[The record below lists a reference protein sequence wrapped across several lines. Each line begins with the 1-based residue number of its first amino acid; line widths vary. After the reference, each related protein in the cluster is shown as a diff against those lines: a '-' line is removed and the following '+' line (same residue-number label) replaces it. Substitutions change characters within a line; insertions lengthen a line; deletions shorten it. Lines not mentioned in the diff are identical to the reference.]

1 MRETQLPANKTS
13 GLATE
18 ISRPSVEQLVATFAQ
33 KVSDPVAR
41 AASLILRAT
50 GENLYREGLLNTPKR
65 FSKGI
70 SHLFSGYEGTV
81 EGVVGSGVFPA
92 EGTGLVSVR
101 DVEFYSLCEHHLL
114 PFWGKASVAYYPK
127 QKILGLSKIPRI
139 IDHFSK
145 RVQVQERIT
154 EQVADTIIKIIEAR
168 AVAVRVT
175 ACHLCMMMRGVQK
188 QSSETVTEALRNVE
202 NLSQLERDRMMGA
215 L

>member
-1 MRETQLPANKTS
+1 MSKINVPAVDPYS
-13 GLATE
+13 LASE
-18 ISRPSVEQLVATFAQ
+18 ISRPSAEELVATLMQNESSLLA
-33 KVSDPVAR
+33 K
-41 AASLILRAT
+41 AATLILQAT
-50 GENLYREGLLNTPKR
+50 AENPSREGLMDTPKR
-65 FSKGI
+65 FSKAI
-70 SHLFSGYEGTV
+70 TDLFSGYEGSV
-81 EGVVGSGVFPA
+81 ESVVGAGVFPA
-92 EGTGLVSVR
+92 EGSGLVSVR

-114 PFWGKASVAYYPK
+114 PFWGKASVAYYPN

-154 EQVADTIIKIIEAR
+154 EQVADAILKIVDAK

-188 QSSETVTEALRNVE
+188 QGSATVTEAFRRMDQ
-202 NLSQLERDRMMGA
+202 LSQFESERLVGA